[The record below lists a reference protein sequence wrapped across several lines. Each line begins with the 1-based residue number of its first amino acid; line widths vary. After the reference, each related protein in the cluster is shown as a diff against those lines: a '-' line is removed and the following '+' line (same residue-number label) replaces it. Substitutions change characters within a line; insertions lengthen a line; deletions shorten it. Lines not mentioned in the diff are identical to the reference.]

1 MNRTGIKLMTACA
14 AAVAITVGRRGIQP
28 RNALTPRYPDFIPE
42 DFTPELFEALT
53 RDGVTLRGKHYPNP
67 GGAPLILIAGILSN
81 GFQFDLACEDCNFA
95 LYFARRGY
103 DVWVSNLRGTG
114 REPYKSDSG
123 DFSHCIQDKGIFDVP
138 ALVEHVT
145 GVTGRRPVLIGH
157 SMGSVVSFVYLMG
170 LGYRDGDG
178 CRRILPDP
186 ELSREHNGSIAAHV
200 SLGGPVCFR
209 WPRSN
214 WHHWIIETPPA
225 RLVLRGIRAAIDGM
239 GRRRRQVRVE
249 ETVTSILRLMPRTG
263 PLLLKP
269 VFAFFAN
276 MRNMNEETYLETLLS
291 GLSDVSF
298 AEIYQF
304 FDAAL
309 SKDFLE
315 CRALLGDFPDKPCN
329 YTEHAHM
336 VEAPVLFVT
345 GELDPVHPE
354 TVYRYGF
361 ERVSSEVKDFRAFK
375 GFGHL
380 DLILGLSAADEVF
393 PYIASW
399 LEGVVA
405 GDGKGSIETV

>member
-1 MNRTGIKLMTACA
+1 MAACA
-14 AAVAITVGRRGIQP
+14 AAVAITVGRRGIRP
-28 RNALTPRYPDFIPE
+28 RKAVAPLYPDFVPE
-42 DFTPELFEALT
+42 DFAPELFEAVT
-53 RDGVTLRGKHYPNP
+53 GDGITLRGKRYPNP
-67 GGAPLILIAGILSN
+67 GGVPLILIAGIFSN
-81 GFQFDLACEDCNFA
+81 GFQYDLACEDCNFA
-95 LYFARRGY
+95 LNFARRGY

-114 REPYKSDSG
+114 REPYKSDGG

-145 GVTGRRPVLIGH
+145 RATGRKPVLVGH

-170 LGYRDGDG
+170 LDYRDENGF
-178 CRRILPDP
+178 RRIWPDLK
-186 ELSREHNGSIAAHV
+186 LSREHNNSIAAHV

-214 WHHWIIETPPA
+214 WHYWIIETPPA
-225 RLVLRGIRAAIDGM
+225 RLVLRGIRAAISGM
-239 GRRRRQVRVE
+239 GRRRQQVRVE
-249 ETVTSILRLMPRTG
+249 ETVTAILRLMPRMG
-263 PLLLKP
+263 PLLMKP

-298 AEIYQF
+298 AETYQF

-329 YTEHAHM
+329 YTENAHLL
-336 VEAPVLFVT
+336 ETPILFVT

-354 TVYRYGF
+354 TVYSYGF
-361 ERVSSEVKDFRAFK
+361 ERVSSEVKDFRRFE

-380 DLILGLSAADEVF
+380 DLILGLRAADEVF

-399 LEGVVA
+399 LEGVVG
-405 GDGKGSIETV
+405 GDR